1 MRKSPQFFALFFI
14 IITVGRVAAFISLG
28 LHIGVMGWAFAIGL
42 TACVFI
48 TAYFA
53 RYKETR
59 WAGGVGLVFFL
70 LIDLWFNEF
79 ELIRTLSTKQLVPP
93 VANFMNIPQQDL
105 QFAMQF
111 SALVFGAFPTI
122 AAALLGWLQS
132 GADRVAVLKSRRV
145 LPPFMLAFAARFQ
158 SWFPEQ
164 ADRVKI
170 SNPNYRDGSENEV
183 IEGTE
188 IAAKQLPGKA
198 VRWDVL
204 TASDKAQIAGM
215 LPLQIISRYG
225 GSERRAR
232 MWKQW
237 AREGKQ

>member
-14 IITVGRVAAFISLG
+14 LITVGRVAAFISLG
-28 LHIGVMGWAFAIGL
+28 LHIGAIGWLFAIGL
-42 TACVFI
+42 TACVFVS
-48 TAYFA
+48 AYFA
-53 RYKETR
+53 RYRETKV
-59 WAGGVGLVFFL
+59 AGIVSLLFFL
-70 LIDLWFNEF
+70 TIDLWFNEF
-79 ELIRTLSTKQLVPP
+79 ELIRTLSTRQLVPP
-93 VANFMNIPQQDL
+93 IANFMEIPQKKL
-105 QFAMQF
+105 QYAMQF

-158 SWFPEQ
+158 SWFPET

-170 SNPNYRDGSENEV
+170 TNPNFREGSETEV
-183 IEGTE
+183 IEGSE
-188 IAAKQLPGKA
+188 ISAKQLPSKA
-198 VRWDVL
+198 ARWEHL
-204 TASDKAQIAGM
+204 TASDKAQIAAL
-215 LPLQIISRYG
+215 LPIQIIAKYG